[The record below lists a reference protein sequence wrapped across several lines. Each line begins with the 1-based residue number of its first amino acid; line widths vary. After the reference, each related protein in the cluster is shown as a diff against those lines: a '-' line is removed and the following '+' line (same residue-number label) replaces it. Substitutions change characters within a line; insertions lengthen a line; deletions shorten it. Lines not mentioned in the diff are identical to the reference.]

1 MNGLAGGIQTF
12 ARTCPIPRGRSEQNA
27 RKVDSMGLFKPDLY
41 RSFFLGFGLT
51 ALALAVKIVPQLI

>member
-1 MNGLAGGIQTF
+1 
-12 ARTCPIPRGRSEQNA
+12 
-27 RKVDSMGLFKPDLY
+27 MGLFKPDLY